1 MRPHASAS
9 RDRLELWG
17 GVECTVNRVGHRYHD
32 QLELSGHATRP
43 SDIGRIADLG
53 ISTVRYP
60 LLWERI
66 APGSI
71 RQASWRWPDERM
83 ELMSSRGI
91 TPIVGLV
98 HHGSGPRHTGLLDP
112 DFSRKLGEYADAVA
126 SRYPGIRY
134 VTPVNEPLTTARF
147 SALYGHWYPH
157 QRSRAAFVTA
167 LLNQCTGIRAAFR
180 AMKARIP
187 GIKLVQTEDLG
198 RVYSTSRLRYQA
210 RFENERKWLTFDL
223 LCGRVDDDHPMWR
236 YLAVDRRSRLLLQ
249 SLTDDPCP
257 PDIAGIN
264 YYVTSDRFLDD
275 RLPLHDPSAIGGN
288 GKDRYA
294 DLEAVRILEEGISG
308 HQEILADAWKRYGIP
323 LAITEAHLG
332 CTREQQALWL
342 LEAWRGAQQA
352 RSAGC
357 DVRAVTAWAL
367 FGSFGWD
374 SLVTRQPFNYECG
387 AFDVRASEP
396 RETAIA
402 SVIRELAA
410 TGETTHPAA
419 GAQPWWRRDDR
430 LKLPPVSSAR
440 VGCGVRLTGPRRSTL
455 SIRSSRPV
463 LIVGAGG
470 TLGSAFVR
478 LCEVRGISAR
488 AMKRSQLDA
497 ASPRSV
503 RNAIEKLRPW
513 AVINAAGYVRVDDA
527 EIETAACH
535 DGNAV
540 AAAVL
545 AGESARADVPLLTF
559 SSDLVFDGAKKAAY
573 VESDTTSPLNAYG
586 ASKAAAELR
595 SLELNDKTLV
605 IRTSAFFG
613 PWDEYNFVT
622 IALRT
627 LADGIPFVA
636 AYDNIVSPTY
646 VPDLVDAALDLLLDG
661 ERGIWHLANRG
672 AVSWCDLARNAAI
685 RAGLSPDLVKGV
697 SCAELGLRARRPM
710 YSALASERG
719 TIMRPLDDALDRWFD
734 ETRLTEIDAVTAL
747 QA

>member
-1 MRPHASAS
+1 MRSHASAS
-9 RDRLELWG
+9 HGKLELWG
-17 GVECTVNRVGHRYHD
+17 GVECTINRVGHRYHD
-32 QLELSGHATRP
+32 QLELSGHANRP
-43 SDIGRIADLG
+43 SDIDRIASLG
-53 ISTVRYP
+53 VDTVRYP

-66 APGSI
+66 APGSV
-71 RQASWRWPDERM
+71 RHASWRWADERM
-83 ELMSSRGI
+83 ELMSSKGI

-98 HHGSGPRHTGLLDP
+98 HHGSGPRHTSLLDP
-112 DFSRKLGEYADAVA
+112 DFSRKLEEYADAVA
-126 SRYPGIRY
+126 HRYPGIRY

-157 QRSRAAFVTA
+157 QRSRSAFVAA
-167 LLNQCTGIRAAFR
+167 LLNQCAGIRAAFS

-187 GIKLVQTEDLG
+187 GIQLIQTEDLG
-198 RVYSTSRLRYQA
+198 RVYSTSRLRYQG

-236 YLAVDRRSRLLLQ
+236 YLAVDRRSRLLLR
-249 SLTDDPCP
+249 SLVDNPCR

-275 RLPLHDPSAIGGN
+275 RLPLHDSLVIGGN
-288 GKDRYA
+288 GRDRYA

-308 HQEILADAWKRYGIP
+308 HQAILADAWKRYGIP
-323 LAITEAHLG
+323 LAVTEAHLG

-342 LEAWRGAQQA
+342 LEAWRGAQEA

-357 DVRAVTAWAL
+357 GVRAVTSWAL
-367 FGSFGWD
+367 FGSFGWN

-387 AFDVRASEP
+387 AFDVRSAEP

-402 SVIRELAA
+402 SVMRELAA

-419 GAQPWWRRDDR
+419 SADPWWRRDDR
-430 LKLPPVSSAR
+430 LTLPPVSSKR
-440 VGCGVRLTGPRRSTL
+440 VECGVRLSPRRSML
-455 SIRSSRPV
+455 SVRPAQPV

-470 TLGSAFVR
+470 TLGSAFAR
-478 LCEVRGISAR
+478 ICKLRGLSAR
-488 AMKRSQLDA
+488 AMKRAQLDA
-497 ASPRSV
+497 VSPRNV
-503 RNAIEKLRPW
+503 RNVIERIRPW

-527 EIETAACH
+527 EIESAACH
-535 DGNAV
+535 DGNTV

-545 AGESARADVPLLTF
+545 AGESARAGIPLLTF
-559 SSDLVFDGAKKAAY
+559 STDLVFDGAKKAAY
-573 VESDTTSPLNAYG
+573 VESDTTSPLNTYG

-595 SLELNDKTLV
+595 SLELNDKSLV
-605 IRTSAFFG
+605 IRASAFFG

-627 LADGIPFVA
+627 LSNGIPFLA
-636 AYDNIVSPTY
+636 AHDNIVSPTY
-646 VPDLVDAALDLLLDG
+646 VPDLVDASLDLLLDG
-661 ERGIWHLANRG
+661 ERGVWHLANRG

-685 RAGLSPDLVKGV
+685 RAGLSADLVKGV
-697 SCAELGLRARRPM
+697 SCTDLGLRARRPM
-710 YSALASERG
+710 FSALASERG
-719 TIMRPLDDALDRWFD
+719 AIMRPLDDALDRWFD
-734 ETRLTEIDAVTAL
+734 ETRITEIDAVTAL